1 MSRVLRCTCW
11 GDMFGDLTIAS
22 AMIDRIVHYAHIIN
36 LTGTNYRLKN
46 HQSDTTTTYEN
57 HTTVA
62 LFSHGESGPIF
73 SRRQQDSLCKWHSG
87 S

>member
-1 MSRVLRCTCW
+1 
-11 GDMFGDLTIAS
+11 
-22 AMIDRIVHYAHIIN
+22 

-73 SRRQQDSLCKWHSG
+73 SRRQQDSLRKWHSG